1 MSVLTRVRPTKIELI
16 RLRRRL
22 ATSIRVQK
30 ILSDRLTILVNEYM
44 TRLREAIE
52 KRANVQSMSRTIYR
66 HASMILGLY
75 GLNALKYLEEVSP
88 KPKIYVGTEN
98 IMGVKVKTTIL
109 RYGDERL
116 PWGFE
121 DFVKKC
127 RDYVKAV
134 IDLATA
140 ERAVH
145 ELGREILAIKRKTN
159 ALQYIIVP
167 RLKNT
172 IKVLQ
177 MKFDEREREEK
188 ARLKRIKHVLE
199 RRESSWRRETS

>member
-44 TRLREAIE
+44 ARLREAIE
-52 KRANVQSMSRTIYR
+52 KRANVQSMSKTMYR
-66 HASMILGLY
+66 NASIILGLY
-75 GLNALKYLEEVSP
+75 GLNALTYLKDVSP
-88 KPKIYVGTEN
+88 KPRVYIGTEN
-98 IMGVKVKTTIL
+98 IMGVKVRTAIL
-109 RYGDERL
+109 RYGEERL

-121 DFVKKC
+121 DFVEKC
-127 RDYVKAV
+127 RDYVKAI
-134 IDLATA
+134 IDLAAA
-140 ERAVH
+140 ERAVQ
-145 ELGREILAIKRKTN
+145 ELGREILTVKRKTN
-159 ALQYIIVP
+159 ALRYIIAP
-167 RLKNT
+167 RLRST
-172 IKVLQ
+172 IKMLQ

-199 RRESSWRRETS
+199 RRESSWRRESL